1 MQLPMPVYT
10 SNCVTAHNKALLWTG
25 SVECRGHTFETSST
39 YTSKR
44 EAEQEAAKLACKQ
57 FGLRLGL
64 DGLTKV
70 MFDCDVNETRVK
82 ALISPSSFPSPP
94 HVQKARRLPSDFSLF
109 HRQPSKSAS
118 SSAKSS
124 PASADETK
132 RYSPDQSISKHLVV
146 ISDQAQHI
154 PKHVIILIDLENIQP
169 SILAIP
175 KNTTIYGFMS
185 AFSTIAK
192 NELIQT
198 FVVDSPVAE
207 AADHCMTYITAKL
220 VASGEIHP
228 DNNKIVIVS
237 RDKSSAILVHML
249 KSDKFEVTHLK
260 TTIDIEAYIKK
271 LDQ

>member
-1 MQLPMPVYT
+1 MGLPMPIYK
-10 SNCVTAHNKALLWTG
+10 SNCITAQNKALLWTG
-25 SVECRGHTFETSST
+25 SVECRARTFETPDT

-44 EAEQEAAKLACKQ
+44 EAEQEAAKLACKF

-70 MFDCDVNETRVK
+70 MFDCDVNDTRAK
-82 ALISPSSFPSPP
+82 ARISSSSFPSPP
-94 HVQKARRLPSDFSLF
+94 HVQKSRRLPAEFSLF
-109 HRQPSKSAS
+109 HRQPLKSPS
-118 SSAKSS
+118 SSTKSS
-124 PASADETK
+124 PASADEIK

-146 ISDQAQHI
+146 ISDQAQYV

-228 DNNKIVIVS
+228 DHNRIVIVS

-260 TTIDIEAYIKK
+260 TTIDIEAYLKK
-271 LDQ
+271 LD